1 MIPWPIPLPARLL
14 AGLLALLAAAGVGWR
29 LRGDHEDAA
38 RLAAERAAHD
48 TYVRTVEGWH
58 AATQEITR
66 QREEER
72 THAQA
77 DRRTWNAALDAARA
91 AGPGGGTGLGPGH
104 AQLGADGDHAR
115 NCRDRPAVDRGLW
128 HGALAIGLPDALRP
142 WPPDGP
148 GPAAD
153 PAAGAT
159 VALDTALENLADNAQ
174 ACNDLRGLLLDWQAW
189 ARSLGAAP

>member
-1 MIPWPIPLPARLL
+1 MIPIPLPWRLL
-14 AGLLALLAAAGVGWR
+14 GLAFVLAAAWTTGWR
-29 LRGDHEDAA
+29 MRGTHEAGLQA
-38 RLAAERAAHD
+38 RAQAEAHA

-72 THAQA
+72 HHAQA

-104 AQLGADGDHAR
+104 AQLGGDGNHAR

-128 HGALAIGLPDALRP
+128 NDALAIGLPDALRP

-148 GPAAD
+148 GTAAD
-153 PAAGAT
+153 PAAGA
-159 VALDTALENLADNAQ
+159 VPIDTALENLADNGQ

>member
-1 MIPWPIPLPARLL
+1 MIPLPLPWKLL
-14 AGLLALLAAAGVGWR
+14 AIAIALLAAGAVGWR

-38 RLAAERAAHD
+38 RLSAERAAHE

-72 THAQA
+72 RNAQA

-91 AGPGGGTGLGPGH
+91 AGTGGGTGLGPGH

-115 NCRDRPAVDRGLW
+115 HCRDRPAVDRRLW

-148 GPAAD
+148 GTAAD
-153 PAAGAT
+153 PAAGA
-159 VALDTALENLADNAQ
+159 VPIDTALENLADNGQ